1 MLHSFY
7 LFLLFTLNDIRNY
20 SQHFILLWPQLAI
33 LMMIY
38 IQCTAISCLRMLCHK
53 KFPDRENNKKECC
66 YDDGDADRSGF
77 VQKKKE
83 TSIVRSSY

>member
-1 MLHSFY
+1 
-7 LFLLFTLNDIRNY
+7 
-20 SQHFILLWPQLAI
+20 
-33 LMMIY
+33 
-38 IQCTAISCLRMLCHK
+38 MLCHK